1 VTKEEIIEA
10 IRKCAQELGRAPKR
24 NELEKMCGV
33 PPRRIALLFR
43 GMTKAVR
50 AAGLEPAGGPGYAIK
65 TDDLM
70 LDWARLARKLKKRP
84 SLTDY
89 KRRGRYTHVPFLR
102 RWGAWTAVP
111 ETFRKY
117 ARVKGMEGEWKDVLA
132 IIAALKPAPAVTRA
146 ISSGGAI
153 ALGPGA
159 DADGDELFLTEA
171 ALRAARR
178 KHGLYRDRPVT
189 GAPLPSAAL
198 AHEPV
203 NESAVIFFF
212 GMYAHMLGFRVL
224 SLQGEFPDCE
234 AMQEVRPGMWQ
245 RVRIEI
251 EFESR
256 NFQKHGHRVDGCDVI
271 VCWRHNW
278 PGCPKNIQVV
288 ELSRLVRR
296 SK

>member
-1 VTKEEIIEA
+1 MTKEEIVAA

-89 KRRGRYTHVPFLR
+89 KQRGRYTQVPFLR

-111 ETFRKY
+111 EAFRKY
-117 ARVKGMEGEWKDVLA
+117 ARVKGIEGEWKDVLA
-132 IIAALKPAPAVTRA
+132 MVAALRPPVAVTRA
-146 ISSGGAI
+146 ISSGGAL

-189 GAPLPSAAL
+189 GAPLSSAAL

-203 NESAVIFFF
+203 NESAVIFFSACTRTSWASACF
-212 GMYAHMLGFRVL
+212 PCRGDFPTVKRCRRSGRECGSGYELRL
-224 SLQGEFPDCE
+224 SLRAG
-234 AMQEVRPGMWQ
+234 
-245 RVRIEI
+245 I
-251 EFESR
+251 SR
-256 NFQKHGHRVDGCDVI
+256 NMDTGWTGAT
-271 VCWRHNW
+271 
-278 PGCPKNIQVV
+278 
-288 ELSRLVRR
+288 
-296 SK
+296 